1 MKTIGQQIPKKIKA
15 KILKLLETPDSHKES
30 LRLMTLY
37 NGQDLYRFVEFHP
50 ETNEV
55 YMFYEGL
62 YLVWNFELKDGL
74 SYGEYCTPKF
84 EHSADI
90 VWDETRKLLNKEIK
104 AQKAIEAKKAAEEA
118 IKAEEKAKRA
128 EELRKKRAENMKR
141 IQAARKEKLQ
151 AARKA
156 QEEETKKA
164 APKKKQP
171 VKSK

>member
-104 AQKAIEAKKAAEEA
+104 VQKAIEAKKAAEEA

-128 EELRKKRAENMKR
+128 EELRKKRAENMRR
-141 IQAARKEKLQ
+141 IQAARKAK
-151 AARKA
+151 K
-156 QEEETKKA
+156 EEETKKA

>member
-62 YLVWNFELKDGL
+62 YLIWNFELKDGL

-118 IKAEEKAKRA
+118 AKAEEKAKRA
-128 EELRKKRAENMKR
+128 EELRKKRAENMRR
-141 IQAARKEKLQ
+141 IQAARKAK
-151 AARKA
+151 K
-156 QEEETKKA
+156 EETKKA

>member
-55 YMFYEGL
+55 YMFYDGL
-62 YLVWNFELKDGL
+62 YLIWNFELKDGL

-118 IKAEEKAKRA
+118 AKAEEKAKRA
-128 EELRKKRAENMKR
+128 EELRKKRAENMRR
-141 IQAARKEKLQ
+141 IQAARKAK
-151 AARKA
+151 K
-156 QEEETKKA
+156 EEETKKA

>member
-15 KILKLLETPDSHKES
+15 KVLKLLETPDSHKES

-37 NGQDLYRFVEFHP
+37 NGQDLYRFIEFHP

-62 YLVWNFELKDGL
+62 YLIWNFELKDGL

-84 EHSADI
+84 EHSVDI

-118 IKAEEKAKRA
+118 AKAEEKAKRA
-128 EELRKKRAENMKR
+128 EELRKKRAENMRR
-141 IQAARKEKLQ
+141 IQAARKAK
-151 AARKA
+151 K
-156 QEEETKKA
+156 EEETKKA

>member
-62 YLVWNFELKDGL
+62 YLIWNFELKDGL

-118 IKAEEKAKRA
+118 AKAEEKAKRA
-128 EELRKKRAENMKR
+128 EELRKKRAENMRR
-141 IQAARKEKLQ
+141 IQAARKAK
-151 AARKA
+151 K
-156 QEEETKKA
+156 EEETKKA

>member
-128 EELRKKRAENMKR
+128 EELRKKRAENMRR
-141 IQAARKEKLQ
+141 IQAARKAK
-151 AARKA
+151 K
-156 QEEETKKA
+156 EEETKKA